1 MASRIGIKQKEAA
14 TEERW
19 KFPFLRRGGRFY
31 ISRLQFYSSFV
42 YFFYL
47 LATKIDEIFQ
57 ECPCCVSATRTL
69 LKARY

>member
-1 MASRIGIKQKEAA
+1 MAAGIGIKQKEAT

-57 ECPCCVSATRTL
+57 KCPCCVLETRTFF
-69 LKARY
+69 KARY

>member
-19 KFPFLRRGGRFY
+19 KSPFLRRGGRFY

-57 ECPCCVSATRTL
+57 ECPCCVLATRTL